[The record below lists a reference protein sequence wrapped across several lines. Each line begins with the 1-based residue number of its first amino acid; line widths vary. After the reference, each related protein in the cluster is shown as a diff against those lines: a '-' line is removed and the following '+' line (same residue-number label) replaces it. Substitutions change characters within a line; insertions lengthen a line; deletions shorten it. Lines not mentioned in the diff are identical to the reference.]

1 MIATT
6 RMPSDSFLPSGGID
20 SFDRSKSHISHLDA
34 QAGSVISPLS
44 LPHSVKQHYFDIQP
58 RFYPLPPSLPAAP
71 DRQFLSPEHNSLSTP
86 TRRTPGSSIASPSM
100 GPINPGAMSPLEHL
114 SPQATAAL
122 LQRREEYSRR
132 LLESWQAERAH
143 LEASRAR
150 AEEMFREERGIMDEE
165 RLIWAEQ
172 KSELENEIT
181 KWKQGKEAADAEIVK
196 LTKLLETCSVG
207 GKFGGNLDGAA
218 RENEVS
224 RGQGNF
230 VRHQLGGTST
240 TALRTPSDGISPSS
254 LPSGRG
260 STIPESN
267 PFVPLDPRMQSV
279 SPNSLATSQTKERVP
294 SIEINEIMPGLEG
307 VRLKAPAVQKS
318 TFHDEKLASPAIISS
333 QMSVPESKKDSPASQ
348 LKISPA
354 VMTQAALRAPV
365 HRRLTM
371 HAGHTPNHSIFFSQ
385 LPTIDSTASN
395 TAGSSGTSTPTSFNE
410 AQTAQ
415 ADELPDES
423 ELAIVPGDNQESDVT
438 RGPCEDAAIT
448 GEAIYEPSDED
459 PTLKGPLC
467 LKNRPAADE
476 IFLRRLSDK
485 LEEVKAT
492 EATPSVLNEPI
503 ISEPA
508 GELTELKPNRLTDDD
523 DNNDSNSDDGIDE
536 VEEDV
541 PLKLKTSSNFGQP
554 LGQVRRT
561 SGF

>member
-1 MIATT
+1 MT

-20 SFDRSKSHISHLDA
+20 SFDRPISHMSHLDA
-34 QAGSVISPLS
+34 HQGSVISPLS
-44 LPHSVKQHYFDIQP
+44 LPHPVKQHYFDMQP
-58 RFYPLPPSLPAAP
+58 KYYPPPSSLPAAP
-71 DRQFLSPEHNSLSTP
+71 GRQFLSPEHNSLSTP

-114 SPQATAAL
+114 SPQASAAL

-196 LTKLLETCSVG
+196 LTKLLESCSAG

-218 RENEVS
+218 RETEIT
-224 RGQGNF
+224 RGQGSS
-230 VRHQLGGTST
+230 VRHQLGGTSS

-279 SPNSLATSQTKERVP
+279 SPNSLATSQTRERVP

-307 VRLKAPAVQKS
+307 VRLKAPAVKKS
-318 TFHDEKLASPAIISS
+318 TFHDEKSSSPAIVASQISAP
-333 QMSVPESKKDSPASQ
+333 QSKKDSPESHF
-348 LKISPA
+348 KVSPA

-371 HAGHTPNHSIFFSQ
+371 HAGHTPNHSISFSQ
-385 LPTIDSTASN
+385 LPTVDSTASN

-410 AQTAQ
+410 AKAAQ
-415 ADELPDES
+415 ADELSNES
-423 ELAIVPGDNQESDVT
+423 ELATVPGDNQENDVT
-438 RGPCEDAAIT
+438 RGPCEDAVVT
-448 GEAIYEPSDED
+448 EEAIYEPSDED
-459 PTLKGPLC
+459 PALKGPLC

-503 ISEPA
+503 IPEPA
-508 GELTELKPNRLTDDD
+508 GELTELKSNRLTDDD
-523 DNNDSNSDDGIDE
+523 NNDSKPDDDIDE

-554 LGQVRRT
+554 LGKVRRT